1 MAGTTPFS
9 PFSRAGFAAVTSP
22 VRSHDVQA
30 LHEAVSKLQAQ
41 QVAQLELERQNQ
53 AVFDF
58 VKAELGRVT
67 QTISNLSSTVEDEL
81 RSLRLEATTARE
93 ASKTAKILAVQAA
106 STTSRLSSESQLAD
120 SERQA
125 VRAAIT
131 QLDEEL
137 RARKVELSELLGGE
151 RIPHPSATRSP
162 DHHLAQRCG
171 RLEDELGVLK
181 SRFAQRLS
189 DTENRYAGLAALV
202 ERIETWAVVAQR
214 EDAQRD
220 EAQRD
225 EAQRDQAQRDEAQRG
240 AAAHECARSEDAEL
254 LRQLREVSAEVS
266 AHGSELSRHRKAV
279 VLMVE
284 SMDSLGIDQQT
295 LSASLTPRIEELS
308 RERAAL
314 SARIEQ
320 AVESSEQSSRR
331 QAKETAALA
340 EEVAALR
347 ADIRGTRRLY

>member
-225 EAQRDQAQRDEAQRG
+225 QAQRDEAQRG

>member
-220 EAQRD
+220 EAQR
-225 EAQRDQAQRDEAQRG
+225 G

>member
-225 EAQRDQAQRDEAQRG
+225 EAQRG

>member
-41 QVAQLELERQNQ
+41 QVAQLELDRQNQ

-81 RSLRLEATTARE
+81 RSLRLEAATARE

-106 STTSRLSSESQLAD
+106 STSSRLSSESQLAD
-120 SERQA
+120 TERQA

-162 DHHLAQRCG
+162 DLAQRCG

-181 SRFAQRLS
+181 SCFAQRLS

-220 EAQRD
+220 EAQR
-225 EAQRDQAQRDEAQRG
+225 G

-254 LRQLREVSAEVS
+254 LRQLRDVWAEVS

-320 AVESSEQSSRR
+320 AVESSEQCSRR

-347 ADIRGTRRLY
+347 ADIRGTRRVY

>member
-81 RSLRLEATTARE
+81 RSLRLEAATARE

-225 EAQRDQAQRDEAQRG
+225 EAQRG

-266 AHGSELSRHRKAV
+266 AQGSELSRHRKAV

>member
-81 RSLRLEATTARE
+81 RSLRLEAATARE

-137 RARKVELSELLGGE
+137 RARKVELSELMGGE

-162 DHHLAQRCG
+162 DLAQRCG
-171 RLEDELGVLK
+171 RLEEELGVLK

-214 EDAQRD
+214 ED
-220 EAQRD
+220 
-225 EAQRDQAQRDEAQRG
+225 AQRDEAQRG